1 MTDIHIPPDALEAG
15 ARAAYDQWRHECAD
29 EADEP
34 VENWRE
40 WDDLDEFEQDSFRA
54 QARAAFE
61 AMIGA
66 WPLMCH
72 VPATPSG
79 KWTQNASLAE
89 HLILPLMENPDAE
102 A

>member
-1 MTDIHIPPDALEAG
+1 MTTIHISPAALEAG

-61 AMIGA
+61 AMVEN
-66 WPLMCH
+66 WPGMLTERRARCDA
-72 VPATPSG
+72 VV
-79 KWTQNASLAE
+79 
-89 HLILPLMENPDAE
+89 LPYNLDADLPQENSDD
-102 A
+102 